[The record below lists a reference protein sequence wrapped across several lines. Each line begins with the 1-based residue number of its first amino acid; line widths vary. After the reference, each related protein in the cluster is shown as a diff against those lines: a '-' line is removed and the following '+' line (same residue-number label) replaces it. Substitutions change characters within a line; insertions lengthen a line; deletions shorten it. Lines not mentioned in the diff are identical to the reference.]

1 MLKKIGLGLVLVVLC
16 NMVSLKAESI
26 GFLDMG
32 KVTKS
37 YKKFE
42 KFEKK
47 FEKKAKQLDKELEK
61 KKKRFEEAKKKGYS
75 KERIESMKKE
85 FDEELKPRIEEIEE
99 DQRHKM
105 QEIKQDIIEAARS
118 ISKSYGIDV
127 VLQKGAVIDGG
138 FDLTTLVIEKLNK

>member
-1 MLKKIGLGLVLVVLC
+1 
-16 NMVSLKAESI
+16 
-26 GFLDMG
+26 
-32 KVTKS
+32 
-37 YKKFE
+37 
-42 KFEKK
+42 
-47 FEKKAKQLDKELEK
+47 
-61 KKKRFEEAKKKGYS
+61 
-75 KERIESMKKE
+75 MKKE

-105 QEIKQDIIEAARS
+105 QEIKEDIIEAARS